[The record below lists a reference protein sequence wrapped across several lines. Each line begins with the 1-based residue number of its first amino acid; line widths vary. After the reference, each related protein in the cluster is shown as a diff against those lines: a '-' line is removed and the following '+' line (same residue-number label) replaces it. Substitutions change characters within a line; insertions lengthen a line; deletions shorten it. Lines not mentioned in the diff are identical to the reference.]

1 MKRQSMRVAV
11 VSAALAL
18 SGLAAAAQTTVTD
31 AWVRGTVAQQ
41 KATGL
46 FAKITS
52 VNGGK
57 LVAASSPIA
66 GAVEVHEMVMEGNV
80 MKMRPV
86 PALELPAGKVVEL
99 KPGGYHV
106 MLLELKQPLKAGDT
120 VPVNLVVE
128 GKDGKRESVEVK
140 ATVRA
145 LGGASGSPAH

>member
-1 MKRQSMRVAV
+1 MKWQSMRVAV

-86 PALELPAGKVVEL
+86 PALELPSGKVVEL

-145 LGGASGSPAH
+145 LGGSSGSPTH